1 MSVKKETTTNS
12 ENSQE
17 ISRSAFDHNGSGLEV
32 PASVKGVISTLNTK
46 AADIV
51 EKELKAR
58 HVTYEYVA
66 KLCDAAIK
74 MGDENDE
81 FTLGVQKI
89 IDHLIGKPEKES
101 WNGEA
106 FRQPNPFLNLCRIA
120 DGAWGMKV
128 LSLKAGT
135 SRLTWMPN
143 RSGEKFAGVCRFAVR
158 NGFSGDEML
167 KHFLSGAPF
176 ILPGP
181 TGENREIKATINA
194 VIAEDRLQ
202 NQSEQRDILS
212 KLDWEHIFNL
222 KPIVTL
228 PFTKRLNS
236 ALTLSEGGLALCAVR
251 VVGDQLY
258 LLGDA
263 GIESGNPVLRLL
275 KKQKG
280 SLFSKQQ
287 SAMRVEDEVMTLPE
301 EYLVDFSRSSEES
314 ALEDA
319 A

>member
-17 ISRSAFDHNGSGLEV
+17 ISRSAFDHAGSGLEV

-51 EKELKAR
+51 DKELKAR

-101 WNGEA
+101 WGGEG

-128 LSLKAGT
+128 LSVKAGT
-135 SRLTWMPN
+135 TRLTWMPN

-167 KHFLSGAPF
+167 EHFLSGAPF
-176 ILPGP
+176 ILPMP
-181 TGENREIKATINA
+181 TGEKKEIKATINA

-202 NQSEQRDILS
+202 NESEQRDILS
-212 KLDWEHIFNL
+212 AKDWKEIFDL

-236 ALTLSEGGLALCAVR
+236 ALTLSEGGIGLCAVR

-263 GIESGNPVLRLL
+263 GFEPGNPVLRQF
-275 KKQKG
+275 KKHKG
-280 SLFSKQQ
+280 FLWEKRKV
-287 SAMRVEDEVMTLPE
+287 AMQLEDEVMTLPE
-301 EYLVDFSRSSEES
+301 EYLVDFDEYF
-314 ALEDA
+314 LENA